1 MTQKAKITVFAVGFV
16 AIVVVFWLVMFRSTS
31 VDYTLVNREPKS
43 FEQVLN
49 DLVSEE
55 AKVQVG
61 SRPIVRNIQQKR
73 QTNPTKEAED
83 ELRNFVRN
91 FVERFG
97 TYSNM
102 TDFSSVLS
110 LKSDMVKESQ
120 GFVDDYVKDIKR
132 KYPYRSGYYGVTTLA
147 PSVNPINFTLLADRV
162 EVEVS
167 TRRQVTSDSDSD
179 SSVYTQKVEVVAVK
193 RGDEWKIKSIYWK

>member
-193 RGDEWKIKSIYWK
+193 QGDEWKIKSIYWK

>member
-43 FEQVLN
+43 FEQVLD

-61 SRPIVRNIQQKR
+61 SRPIVRNVQQNR

-120 GFVDDYVKDIKR
+120 GFVDDYVEDIKR

-167 TRRQVTSDSDSD
+167 TRRQVTSDSDSE
-179 SSVYTQKVEVVAVK
+179 SSVYTQKVEIVAVK
-193 RGDEWKIKSIYWK
+193 QGDEWKIKSIYWK

>member
-43 FEQVLN
+43 FEQVLD

-61 SRPIVRNIQQKR
+61 SRPIVRNVQQNR

-120 GFVDDYVKDIKR
+120 GFVDDYVEDIKR
-132 KYPYRSGYYGVTTLA
+132 KYPYRSGYYGVTTIA

-167 TRRQVTSDSDSD
+167 TRRQVTSDSDSE
-179 SSVYTQKVEVVAVK
+179 SSVYTQKVEIVAVK
-193 RGDEWKIKSIYWK
+193 QGDEWKIKSIYWK